1 MARKLLRTHAD
12 LADCATA
19 SVAYGHSVGKILAFA
34 FVKLHVNVLGKEV
47 EIIAA
52 GEPRKGRI
60 LGEPAYDPKSERPRT
75 DAVHQSA

>member
-1 MARKLLRTHAD
+1 M
-12 LADCATA
+12 
-19 SVAYGHSVGKILAFA
+19 
-34 FVKLHVNVLGKEV
+34 KLHVNVLGKEV